1 MLSDEVK
8 VGIAFS
14 LSLALLIFGVLFL
27 KGYGLQ
33 RRGYTFYL
41 LLGDASGLDEGDP
54 VTVAGLKVGR
64 VRNLKLMGRKVLVT
78 VRMDKE
84 VEVPKDSKFVVE
96 TFGAIGEK
104 GIAIKLGEGPGSV
117 EPGDTLVGKVGPGI
131 SEVLASAGSAG
142 EQVGEV
148 LRRLRAVLNDTT
160 ISQVGSAISEIRM
173 AVEEA
178 RPKLRENLAR
188 LEGVLSDI
196 SKGAKKLSGGGADT
210 LYAALRDIRAS
221 SASLKASA
229 ERLDSITASLDRILS
244 GVRQG
249 RGTLGKLLVEDEL
262 YESILSLVAQMD
274 SLVADMRRHPGRYI
288 RIELF

>member
-8 VGIAFS
+8 VGIVFT
-14 LSLALLIFGVLFL
+14 LSLALLIFGVLLL

-33 RRGYTFYL
+33 RRGYTFYVL
-41 LLGDASGLDEGDP
+41 LEDASGLDKGDP

-64 VRNLKLMGRKVLVT
+64 VRDLKLMGRKVLVT
-78 VRMDKE
+78 VRMDRK
-84 VEVPKDSKFVVE
+84 VEVPKDSEFAVE

-104 GIAIKLGEGPGSV
+104 GIVIKLGEGPGPV

-131 SEVLASAGSAG
+131 SDILVSVGSAG

-188 LEGVLSDI
+188 LDRVLSDI
-196 SKGAKKLSGGGADT
+196 SEGAEGIKKLSEGGT
-210 LYAALRDIRAS
+210 AALRDIRAS

-229 ERLDSITASLDRILS
+229 ERLDSITASLDHILS
-244 GVRQG
+244 EVRLG
-249 RGTLGKLLVEDEL
+249 RGTLGRLLVEDEL
-262 YESILSLVAQMD
+262 YESIRSLVAQMD
-274 SLVADMRRHPGRYI
+274 SLVADIRRHPGRYI